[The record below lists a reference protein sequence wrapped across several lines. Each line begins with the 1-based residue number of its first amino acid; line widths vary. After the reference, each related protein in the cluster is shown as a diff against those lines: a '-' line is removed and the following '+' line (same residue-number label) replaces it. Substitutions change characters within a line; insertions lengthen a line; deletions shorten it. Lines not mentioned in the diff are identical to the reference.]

1 MSELE
6 KGITAENQQADT
18 PKFDFA
24 AWSREIEA
32 LREQIRADQVLS
44 PLDVIGMLR
53 DIRDGEDE

>member
-24 AWSREIEA
+24 A
-32 LREQIRADQVLS
+32 
-44 PLDVIGMLR
+44 
-53 DIRDGEDE
+53 